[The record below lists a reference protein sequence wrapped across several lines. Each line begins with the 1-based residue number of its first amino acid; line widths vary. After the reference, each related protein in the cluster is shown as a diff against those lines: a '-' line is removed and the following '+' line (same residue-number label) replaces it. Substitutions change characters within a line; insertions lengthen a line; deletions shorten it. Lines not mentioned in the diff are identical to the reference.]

1 LIQGL
6 KGKDPSALEY
16 LYDHYSGALF
26 GLISRILKND
36 DVAEE
41 VLQDIFLKIW
51 DRIES
56 YDPVKGKLFTWMVN
70 IARNQAI
77 DKTRSREISKQQKTS
92 GSETLVNKVDNREF
106 TELRIEGIGV
116 KEMLKS
122 LPNEQL
128 FVVEHLYFKGYTQSE
143 LAKDYDIPLGT
154 IKTRLR
160 MAMQH
165 LRNSLEKI

>member
-1 LIQGL
+1 MIV
-6 KGKDPSALEY
+6 
-16 LYDHYSGALF
+16 
-26 GLISRILKND
+26 RILKND

-41 VLQDIFLKIW
+41 VLQDVFLKIW
-51 DRIES
+51 DRIEN
-56 YDPVKGKLFTWMVN
+56 YDSAKGKLFTWMVN

-77 DKTRSREISKQQKTS
+77 DKSRSREISKQKKTS
-92 GSETLVNKVDNREF
+92 GSETLVNKVDNLEF
-106 TELRIEGIGV
+106 TELKIEGIGV

-122 LPNEQL
+122 LPKEQL